1 MSKRFKKKHKKQA
14 KNLKKQFGEE
24 DIFELKDQIFLA
36 KIEVKMAKK
45 YSKMKKKSK
54 LAQKIIRN

>member
-45 YSKMKKKSK
+45 YSKMKKNLNWRKK
-54 LAQKIIRN
+54 